1 MSTFLGALYKTY
13 DLVYDSVYGFDQNFY
28 YLAVRET
35 NYDKLKV
42 MSKPNYSIPKIYTGG
57 VDITVWNKLS
67 KQTQLESLKKD
78 WYIYYSFRCP
88 ITGKLKRQTPIKG
101 QSNSYKNKTQRYKY
115 LTVMRDAL
123 ELLLKNGTNPYKEND
138 FSYLNELEVKPI
150 KKVTKVSTLVQNVPE
165 IKEKSDLK
173 IETKENNVSIKETFE
188 AILKLKKNVMNETSY
203 GNYQLRIKKFQKS
216 LPDENLP
223 INSIVKKDVVN
234 FLNTILENTSPR
246 NRNNYRTDLGSFFSE
261 LENNEFILSNFI
273 PKINVLKSNPER
285 NKTFSDLK
293 QEEIYTYLEKNDTT
307 LLLFIKFISYA
318 FLRPVE
324 ICRLKI
330 QDVDL
335 KEGRIYVKAKNKAV
349 KIKILPDILKK
360 EIPDLSEMNPN
371 AFLFTPNGFGLDWD
385 AKENNKRDFFSKRF
399 NTIVKEKFELNKD
412 FGLYSFRHTFITRLY
427 RKIRAKTT
435 QQVAKSEL
443 MLITGH
449 STITAL
455 DKYLR
460 DIDAELPEDYSNM
473 LTK

>member
-1 MSTFLGALYKTY
+1 
-13 DLVYDSVYGFDQNFY
+13 
-28 YLAVRET
+28 
-35 NYDKLKV
+35 
-42 MSKPNYSIPKIYTGG
+42 
-57 VDITVWNKLS
+57 
-67 KQTQLESLKKD
+67 
-78 WYIYYSFRCP
+78 
-88 ITGKLKRQTPIKG
+88 
-101 QSNSYKNKTQRYKY
+101 
-115 LTVMRDAL
+115 
-123 ELLLKNGTNPYKEND
+123 
-138 FSYLNELEVKPI
+138 
-150 KKVTKVSTLVQNVPE
+150 
-165 IKEKSDLK
+165 
-173 IETKENNVSIKETFE
+173 
-188 AILKLKKNVMNETSY
+188 
-203 GNYQLRIKKFQKS
+203 
-216 LPDENLP
+216 
-223 INSIVKKDVVN
+223 
-234 FLNTILENTSPR
+234 
-246 NRNNYRTDLGSFFSE
+246 
-261 LENNEFILSNFI
+261 
-273 PKINVLKSNPER
+273 
-285 NKTFSDLK
+285 
-293 QEEIYTYLEKNDTT
+293 
-307 LLLFIKFISYA
+307 
-318 FLRPVE
+318 
-324 ICRLKI
+324 LKI

-427 RKIRAKTT
+427 RKIRATTT